1 MLMQTDAPATKRRK
15 QKHRSHNFAEGWVEF
30 VDKKVARHVAEFLNG
45 QPIGTWGTSWSTLRR
60 SSRVASSSLV
70 RPLADCVLRRQE
82 ELTLARRS
90 LDGQV
95 SAALQVVHAVGA
107 RRSVAGFRTHR

>member
-45 QPIGTWGTSWSTLRR
+45 QPIGT
-60 SSRVASSSLV
+60 
-70 RPLADCVLRRQE
+70 
-82 ELTLARRS
+82 
-90 LDGQV
+90 
-95 SAALQVVHAVGA
+95 
-107 RRSVAGFRTHR
+107 